1 MILVDT
7 SAWVAFFRDRGR
19 LAERV
24 AVAVSDGDAVL
35 CGPVLTE
42 LVRGLRSSE
51 RKRVLPLLEALDI
64 LSPPP
69 DLWLAA
75 GELGY
80 VLARK
85 GKTAKSLDLLIAC
98 YAIHHGATVLTD
110 DADFSAMAESGVPI
124 AVDRGR

>member
-24 AVAVSDGDAVL
+24 AIAVNDGDAVL

-42 LVRGLRSSE
+42 LVRGLRPPE
-51 RKRVLPLLEALDI
+51 RKRVLPLFEALETLDA
-64 LSPPP
+64 PP

-75 GELGY
+75 GALGFQ
-80 VLARK
+80 LARK
-85 GKTAKSLDLLIAC
+85 GTTAKSLDLLIAC
-98 YAIHHGATVLTD
+98 YAMHHGATVLTD
-110 DADFSAMAESGVPI
+110 DADFSAMAAAGIPI

>member
-7 SAWVAFFRDRGR
+7 SAWVAFFRDRGT

-24 AVAVSDGDAVL
+24 AVAVAEGDAVL

-42 LVRGLRSSE
+42 LVRGLRPPE
-51 RKRVLPLLEALDI
+51 RKRVLPLLEALE
-64 LSPPP
+64 LLEAPPE
-69 DLWLAA
+69 LWLTA

-80 VLARK
+80 RLARK

-98 YAIHHGATVLTD
+98 YAMHHGATVLTD
-110 DADFSAMAESGVPI
+110 DADFSEMAAAGIPI
-124 AVDRGR
+124 AVDRGK

>member
-7 SAWVAFFRDRGR
+7 SAWIAFFRDRGR

-24 AVAVSDGDAVL
+24 AIAVSEGEAAL

-42 LVRGLRSSE
+42 LVRGLRPPE
-51 RKRVLPLLEALDI
+51 RKRVLPLLEALERLDA
-64 LSPPP
+64 PP

-80 VLARK
+80 LLARK
-85 GKTAKSLDLLIAC
+85 GRTAKSLDLLIAT
-98 YAIHHGATVLTD
+98 YAMHHGATVLTD
-110 DADFSAMAESGVPI
+110 DADFSEMAAAGIPI
-124 AVDRGR
+124 AVDRGK